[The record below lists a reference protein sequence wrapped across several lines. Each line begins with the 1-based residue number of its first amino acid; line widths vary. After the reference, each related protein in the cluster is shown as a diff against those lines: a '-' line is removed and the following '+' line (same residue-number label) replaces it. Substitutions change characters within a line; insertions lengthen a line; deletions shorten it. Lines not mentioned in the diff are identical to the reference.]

1 MNILPIQVIPEGV
14 LIPLHYLNDAHE
26 FELEVVDNHLLVR
39 PKANGRPEAAQNE
52 PVLEQDEAALLAR
65 YPWIGSGRSEQATVV
80 AEPNPVKNWLSD
92 LIAISEKEDPDVP
105 EPLEERLLA
114 RYPWIGSA
122 HSGQPTA
129 SVEVEQILAAEIDN
143 RAGWTTKK

>member
-52 PVLEQDEAALLAR
+52 PVLEQDEAALLAC
-65 YPWIGSGRSEQATVV
+65 
-80 AEPNPVKNWLSD
+80 
-92 LIAISEKEDPDVP
+92 
-105 EPLEERLLA
+105 
-114 RYPWIGSA
+114 YPWIGSA

-129 SVEVEQILAAEIDN
+129 SAEPNAVKNWLSDLIGIAESKDPTASVRAEEILMAEID
-143 RAGWTTKK
+143 RRDGWTLRPYLDETL